1 LAPFAKSLSLS
12 AGTRSGRRSDPV
24 NEAFAAKYF
33 GGQNPIGRTFTIE
46 RYGSHAPR
54 QVEIVGLIANAKY
67 RALREDPAPTMYV
80 DGAA

>member
-1 LAPFAKSLSLS
+1 LVPFAKSLSLS

-46 RYGSHAPR
+46 PNRVKLTS
-54 QVEIVGLIANAKY
+54 QSQS
-67 RALREDPAPTMYV
+67 
-80 DGAA
+80 